1 MGLQS
6 KRQDAIT
13 QSLNNFIELPK
24 NDQNHPADSAKF
36 FGKKSNT
43 DEQPF
48 PDEG

>member
-6 KRQDAIT
+6 KRQEAIT
-13 QSLNNFIELPK
+13 QSLSNFIELPK
-24 NDQNHPADSAKF
+24 DDQNEPADSAKF
-36 FGKKSNT
+36 LGKKSNA